1 MYKSIIVLVLLAT
14 TFAGHV
20 RKTHKAVQ
28 SKRTFNSAFMEF
40 VNFGEAD
47 YHLDAK
53 VACMI

>member
-1 MYKSIIVLVLLAT
+1 VLLAT